1 MTLDTMCSSSLT
13 SIHLAC
19 QDLKEGRTDLGIAGG
34 VNVSIHPN
42 KYQMLSS
49 GQFISSAG
57 HCQSFGEGGDGY
69 IPGEGVGVVVLKR
82 LSEAKRD
89 GNHIYGV
96 IKGSSLNHGGKTN
109 GYSVP
114 NPKAQASAITQA
126 LKVSNTDPGHI
137 SYIEAH
143 GTGTKLGDP
152 IEIAALSKAFEK
164 DTQNDKGY
172 CLLGSA
178 KSNIGHCESAAG
190 IAGLTKILLQMEH
203 GQIVPSLHS
212 KRLNPHI
219 DFATTPFI
227 VNQELRDWDA
237 PVIKGKVYPRIAGI
251 SSFGAGG
258 SNAHIIIEEY
268 ITPSG
273 SVIEDDIATDFGIVL
288 SARTTDQLRQKAVD
302 LLSYLGMESTD
313 IDLSSMSYTLQVGR
327 EPMDKRLGFV
337 VSSVVELK
345 ENLES
350 YLDDTRGVE
359 GMYQGEVKRGEDFYE
374 LATDTAVQEWISNK
388 NIAKLLDVWVKGYAV
403 DWQLLYGDVVPGLM
417 SLPTYPFARERY
429 WIPVSDT
436 PSVVKNKAIS
446 VLHPLV
452 HRNTSDLTA
461 QKYSS
466 TFSGEE
472 FFISRLSKKDKVL
485 PIVIYLEMARA
496 AIAEALPEEKGS
508 YLLEF
513 SNTVW
518 SGPIVFNDA
527 MEVHITLFEQTEE
540 GVCFEVYSTSKEEEK
555 IYCQGEAI
563 LHDELPLTTLDIN
576 ALKAKMERS
585 VLSSSYQSIT
595 SMYRGDKELL
605 SALSLPDT
613 ALLDREAYVLHPAI
627 LEEVL
632 QAGLMLFPDTALEV
646 TGIDSLRI
654 ISRCT
659 GEMSVWIRYSSGRAD
674 ALDIDLCDKEGKV
687 CVQLYG
693 VSYQEV
699 IPGFVKDTSRE
710 QEIPKSSS
718 EPEQI
723 SIPITSPVYRKIS
736 SKKPKVEKFTE
747 KTLEK
752 PTQVSLVTP
761 GVLEIEKI
769 KSSSLDKKIVALSE
783 MTLSS
788 YENQGHTSS
797 LEPLV
802 KLFDHGRGLYSLV
815 ISTPDDNTLSSE
827 LITQLLTTLEYV
839 KEMPSLKVV
848 LLRGSDDVFLQGDR
862 EAYNE
867 SVRTGLYRA
876 IVSFPFPL
884 IAEMKGTAIGAGFLL
899 GTLCDFMICSE
910 ESNYSY
916 ASYKE
921 GFFPDLAEELL
932 FRERFGEAIA
942 RNFLYSPMVST
953 GKTLQQQG
961 FSCAI
966 LPLDQVGSFTESFA
980 LDLCDKSRDALQL
993 LKQHL
998 GRELLRMTEQLVVV
1012 PTIQAENTTT
1022 TIPQITSGSKYLKL
1036 TTDADH
1042 VLTITIHTKG
1052 KSYPLKD
1059 IISGLRN
1066 IFSQLDKYNYYKA
1079 IILSSDAADFV
1090 SVSDLTGS
1098 QDAVLE
1104 LQDLILYSPIPII
1117 AAIGSNAK
1125 DIGWLI
1131 STSCDVCV
1139 YNTQGEYSVS
1149 GLIEV
1154 PELARRSAM
1163 LFGQRLSGYVSKE
1176 LLLAG
1181 KSYTGLELQDQV
1193 GSVIVSD
1200 AVFSEALHQASYW
1213 TGLSIEAV
1221 RTWKKD
1227 RASLL
1232 KKRIEE
1238 LPIWLERKEPI
1249 SVELPNTPTDIILN
1263 TKVIKAKVYPEGI
1276 VEVKMEDRVAKNMF
1290 SDAFI
1295 AGMIEVFKHIA
1306 EHPLY
1311 KVVVL
1316 TGYDSYFASGG
1327 T

>member
-1 MTLDTMCSSSLT
+1 
-13 SIHLAC
+13 
-19 QDLKEGRTDLGIAGG
+19 
-34 VNVSIHPN
+34 
-42 KYQMLSS
+42 

-126 LKVSNTDPGHI
+126 LKASNTDPGHI

-164 DTQNDKGY
+164 DTQNGNGY

-190 IAGLTKILLQMEH
+190 IAGLTKIILQMEH

-219 DFATTPFI
+219 DFAKTPFI
-227 VNQELRDWDA
+227 VNQELRDWDP

-268 ITPSG
+268 IAPSG

-302 LLSYLGMESTD
+302 LLGYLHLSERESTD
-313 IDLSSMSYTLQVGR
+313 IDLSSMSYTLQIGR
-327 EPMDKRLGFV
+327 EAMDKRLGFV
-337 VSSVVELK
+337 VSSVSDLK
-345 ENLES
+345 EKLES

-359 GMYQGEVKRGEDFYE
+359 GMYQGEVKRGEDSYG
-374 LATDTAVQEWISNK
+374 LVTDTAIQEWISDK
-388 NIAKLLDVWVKGYAV
+388 KIAKLLDVWVKGYAV
-403 DWQLLYGDVVPGLM
+403 DWQLLYGDAVLGLM

-436 PSVVKNKAIS
+436 PSVVKNNAIS

-452 HRNTSDLTA
+452 HRNTSDLTTH
-461 QKYSS
+461 KYSS
-466 TFSGEE
+466 TFSGEA

-496 AIAEALPEEKGS
+496 AIAEALPEEKAP

-513 SNTVW
+513 TNTVW

-527 MEVHITLFEQTEE
+527 IEVHIALFEQTEE
-540 GVCFEVYSTSKEEEK
+540 SVCFEVYSTSKEEEK

-563 LHDELPLTTLDIN
+563 LHDELSLTTLDIK
-576 ALKAKMERS
+576 ALKAKMERG

-595 SMYRGDKELL
+595 SIFQGDKQLLAELIL
-605 SALSLPDT
+605 SEDLHS
-613 ALLDREAYVLHPAI
+613 EEEVYVLHPAI

-632 QAGLMLFPDTALEV
+632 QAGLMLFPGTTLEA
-646 TGIDSLRI
+646 TGVDSLRI
-654 ISRCT
+654 ISSCT
-659 GEMSVWIRYSSGRAD
+659 SEMSVWIRYSSDRAD
-674 ALDIDLCDKEGKV
+674 ALDIDLCDKDGKV

-699 IPGFVKDTSRE
+699 IPDFVEDTSRE
-710 QEIPKSSS
+710 QEIPKPPS
-718 EPEQI
+718 EPEQLKAGPEQI

-736 SKKPKVEKFTE
+736 SKKPKVEKFIE

-761 GVLEIEKI
+761 GTLEIEKI

-788 YENQGHTSS
+788 YENQEHTSS
-797 LEPLV
+797 IEPLV
-802 KLFDHGRGLYSLV
+802 KLFDHDRGLYV
-815 ISTPDDNTLSSE
+815 IDISTSDDNTLSSE
-827 LITQLLTTLEYV
+827 LITQLLTALNYV
-839 KEMPSLKVV
+839 KEIPSLKVV
-848 LLRGSDDVFLQGDR
+848 LLRGSEDMFLQGDR
-862 EAYNE
+862 TSYNE
-867 SVRTGLYRA
+867 SVRSGLYQA
-876 IVSFPFPL
+876 IASFPFPI
-884 IAEMKGTAIGAGFLL
+884 IAEMKGGAIGAGFLL
-899 GTLCDFMICSE
+899 GALCDFMICSE

-916 ASYKE
+916 TNHKE
-921 GFFPDLAEELL
+921 GFFPGLEEELW
-932 FRERFGEAIA
+932 FKERFGEAIT
-942 RNFLYSPMVST
+942 RNFLYSPEVST
-953 GKTLQQQG
+953 GKTMQQKG

-966 LPLDQVGSFTESFA
+966 LPLDQVGSFTEDFA

-998 GRELLRMTEQLVVV
+998 GRELVVLTEQLVVV

-1022 TIPQITSGSKYLKL
+1022 TISQITSGSKYLKL
-1036 TTDADH
+1036 TTDANH
-1042 VLTITIHTKG
+1042 LLTITIHTEG
-1052 KSYPLKD
+1052 KSYPLQD
-1059 IISGLRN
+1059 IISGLRD
-1066 IFSQLDKYNYYKA
+1066 IFSQLDKYNYYKT

-1098 QDAVLE
+1098 QNAVLE
-1104 LQDLILYSPIPII
+1104 LQDLI
-1117 AAIGSNAK
+1117 
-1125 DIGWLI
+1125 
-1131 STSCDVCV
+1131 
-1139 YNTQGEYSVS
+1139 
-1149 GLIEV
+1149 
-1154 PELARRSAM
+1154 
-1163 LFGQRLSGYVSKE
+1163 
-1176 LLLAG
+1176 
-1181 KSYTGLELQDQV
+1181 
-1193 GSVIVSD
+1193 
-1200 AVFSEALHQASYW
+1200 
-1213 TGLSIEAV
+1213 
-1221 RTWKKD
+1221 
-1227 RASLL
+1227 
-1232 KKRIEE
+1232 
-1238 LPIWLERKEPI
+1238 
-1249 SVELPNTPTDIILN
+1249 
-1263 TKVIKAKVYPEGI
+1263 
-1276 VEVKMEDRVAKNMF
+1276 
-1290 SDAFI
+1290 
-1295 AGMIEVFKHIA
+1295 
-1306 EHPLY
+1306 
-1311 KVVVL
+1311 
-1316 TGYDSYFASGG
+1316 
-1327 T
+1327 